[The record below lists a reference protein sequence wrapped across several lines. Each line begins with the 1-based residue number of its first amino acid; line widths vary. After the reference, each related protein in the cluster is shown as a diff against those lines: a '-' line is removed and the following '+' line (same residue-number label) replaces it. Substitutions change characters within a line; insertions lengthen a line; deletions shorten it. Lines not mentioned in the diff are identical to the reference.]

1 MSIVT
6 FWNDDREQSGKTLTS
21 VAVATRMA
29 IERNYKI
36 LLISTSFLDPT
47 IKNCFWGNEV
57 SRNLKLFGGKLN
69 NIAVENGIE
78 GLSKLIAANKLT
90 PDVITDY
97 TKVIFKGRLEVLN
110 GFNGMKDAD
119 EMTNIKTYEKI
130 AEGYVDLIRTANQY
144 YDMVLV
150 DLDKT
155 IFAGIRE
162 KILEISNVNV
172 MVFSQKKESLDRYIK
187 YKENASSGEL
197 NKLVPVIGKYMD
209 QSKYNLKN
217 IMKYIGERKEIN
229 VVPFNMLYFEAAEE
243 AMVTDLFLRLKN
255 VKDTSDENYI
265 FMQDVL
271 NLTDKII
278 KRLQELQMKMRW
290 KDDTN

>member
-47 IKNCFWGNEV
+47 IKNCFWGSEV
-57 SRNLKLFGGKLN
+57 SRNLKLFGGKLK

-243 AMVTDLFLRLKN
+243 AMVTDLLLRLKN

-278 KRLQELQMKMRW
+278 KRLQELQMKMR
-290 KDDTN
+290 

>member
-78 GLSKLIAANKLT
+78 GLSKLITANKLT

-197 NKLVPVIGKYMD
+197 NKLVPVIGKYMN

-278 KRLQELQMKMRW
+278 KRLQELQMKMR
-290 KDDTN
+290 

>member
-1 MSIVT
+1 MPIVT
-6 FWNDDREQSGKTLTS
+6 FWNDDREQTGKTLTS

-36 LLISTSFLDPT
+36 LLISTSFQDPT

-57 SRNLKLFGGKLN
+57 QRNLKLFGGKIA

-78 GLSKLIAANKLT
+78 GLIKLITANKLT
-90 PDVITDY
+90 PSVITDY

-110 GFNGMKDAD
+110 GFVGIQGNSFD
-119 EMTNIKTYEKI
+119 TNYEEYKKVERCYI
-130 AEGYVDLIRTANQY
+130 ELIRMANQY

-155 IFAGIRE
+155 MGKETRE
-162 KILEISNVNV
+162 EILRISNLNV
-172 MVFSQKKESLDRYIK
+172 MVFSQKKASLDRY
-187 YKENASSGEL
+187 KEL
-197 NKLVPVIGKYMD
+197 RNKSEEVNSPKTIPVVGKYTSH
-209 QSKYNLKN
+209 SKYNVKN
-217 IMKYIGERKEIN
+217 ITRYLEERKEIN
-229 VVPFNMLYFEAAEE
+229 VIPFNLLYFEAAEE
-243 AMVTDLFLRLKN
+243 AGVTDLFLRLKN

-271 NLTDKII
+271 KLMENII
-278 KRLQELQMKMRW
+278 KRLQELQMKMR
-290 KDDTN
+290 

>member
-21 VAVATRMA
+21 IAVATRMA

-36 LLISTSFLDPT
+36 LLISTSFQDPT

-57 SRNLKLFGGKLN
+57 SRNIKLFGGKLN

-78 GLSKLIAANKLT
+78 GLSKLITANKLT

-243 AMVTDLFLRLKN
+243 AMVTDLLLRLKN

-278 KRLQELQMKMRW
+278 KRLQELQMKMR
-290 KDDTN
+290 

>member
-1 MSIVT
+1 MPIVT

-36 LLISTSFLDPT
+36 LLVSTSFQDPT
-47 IKNCFWGNEV
+47 MKNCFWGNET

-78 GLSKLIAANKLT
+78 GLVKLITANKLT

-110 GFNGMKDAD
+110 GFNGIKDAD

-155 IFAGIRE
+155 IFSGIRE
-162 KILEISNVNV
+162 KILEISNLNV

-229 VVPFNMLYFEAAEE
+229 VIPFNMLYFEAAEE
-243 AMVTDLFLRLKN
+243 AMVTDLLLRLKN

-271 NLTDKII
+271 KLIDKII
-278 KRLQELQMKMRW
+278 KRLQELQMKMR
-290 KDDTN
+290 

>member
-21 VAVATRMA
+21 IAVATRMA

-36 LLISTSFLDPT
+36 LLISTSFQDPT

-57 SRNLKLFGGKLN
+57 SRNIKLFGGKLN

-78 GLSKLIAANKLT
+78 GLSKLITANKLT

-278 KRLQELQMKMRW
+278 KRLQELQMKMR
-290 KDDTN
+290 

>member
-197 NKLVPVIGKYMD
+197 NKLVPVIGKYMY

-278 KRLQELQMKMRW
+278 KRLQELQMKMR
-290 KDDTN
+290 

>member
-47 IKNCFWGNEV
+47 IKNCFWGNEI

-243 AMVTDLFLRLKN
+243 AMVTDLLLRLKN

-278 KRLQELQMKMRW
+278 KRLQELQMKMR
-290 KDDTN
+290 

>member
-78 GLSKLIAANKLT
+78 GLSKLITANKLT

-119 EMTNIKTYEKI
+119 EMTNLKTYEKI

-144 YDMVLV
+144 YYMVLV

-197 NKLVPVIGKYMD
+197 NKLVPVIGKYMN

-278 KRLQELQMKMRW
+278 KRLQELQMKMR
-290 KDDTN
+290 